1 MISFDEYI
9 NKNKTSH
16 NPNWPYIP
24 DHPYRILIIGG
35 SGTGKTNALLNLINN
50 QQDIDKIYLY
60 AKDPYEDKYQYLIN
74 KRESVGLKHFN
85 DPKAF
90 IEYSN
95 DMHDVYKNINDYNPD
110 KENKIL
116 IVFDDMIAD
125 MINNKKLNSI
135 VTELFIRGRK
145 INISLVFITQKY
157 FKVPRDARLNTTHF
171 FIIKNPNKKELQQIA
186 ISHSSDIDFKNF
198 VSIYKKYTDRPFSF
212 LVNDTTL
219 ASNDPLRFRKNLYN
233 V

>member
-1 MISFDEYI
+1 MINFDEYTNENKI
-9 NKNKTSH
+9 NH

-35 SGTGKTNALLNLINN
+35 LGSGRTNTLKLIDN
-50 QQDIDKIYLY
+50 QPDIDKIYLY
-60 AKDPYEDKYQYLIN
+60 AKNPYEDKYQFLIN
-74 KRESVGLKHFN
+74 KKESIRLKYFN

-90 IEYSN
+90 TEYSN
-95 DMHDVYKNINDYNPD
+95 DMRDVYKNINDHNPD
-110 KENKIL
+110 KENKMLIL
-116 IVFDDMIAD
+116 LDDMIVD

>member
-1 MISFDEYI
+1 MINFDDYTNE
-9 NKNKTSH
+9 NKRKH

-35 SGTGKTNALLNLINN
+35 LGSGRTNTLKLIDN
-50 QQDIDKIYLY
+50 QPDIDKIYLY
-60 AKDPYEDKYQYLIN
+60 AKNPYEDKYQFLIN
-74 KRESVGLKHFN
+74 KKESIRLKYFN

-90 IEYSN
+90 TEYSN
-95 DMHDVYKNINDYNPD
+95 DMRDVYKNINDHNPD
-110 KENKIL
+110 KENKMLIL
-116 IVFDDMIAD
+116 LDDMIVD